1 MLRRKLSVICSAIH
15 PGRKFSWIARAIHLG
30 RLVPSEGP
38 VGYVTCLDELH
49 EGIAAGIYAIRRLKF
64 KRCGELASRLSS
76 RLTFAWGCVAVRA
89 IHSSRCISAGLLVN
103 FIEVRIFSVV
113 VHANHLTVE
122 TLLQILVGMV
132 PRAGPL
138 ISAAPDSQG
147 IATDICSG
155 ILTVR

>member
-1 MLRRKLSVICSAIH
+1 MHISGTVSVFH
-15 PGRKFSWIARAIHLG
+15 PGGF
-30 RLVPSEGP
+30 
-38 VGYVTCLDELH
+38 
-49 EGIAAGIYAIRRLKF
+49 
-64 KRCGELASRLSS
+64 
-76 RLTFAWGCVAVRA
+76 
-89 IHSSRCISAGLLVN
+89 
-103 FIEVRIFSVV
+103 FSVV

-132 PRAGPL
+132 LRAGPL

>member
-1 MLRRKLSVICSAIH
+1 MSRRHRRRNIRHPAAKVQTLRGARPKALLALDFCLGMRGRSCNSFIQMHICGAAPVFH
-15 PGRKFSWIARAIHLG
+15 PGGNYS
-30 RLVPSEGP
+30 
-38 VGYVTCLDELH
+38 
-49 EGIAAGIYAIRRLKF
+49 
-64 KRCGELASRLSS
+64 
-76 RLTFAWGCVAVRA
+76 VAVRA
-89 IHSSRCISAGLLVN
+89 I
-103 FIEVRIFSVV
+103 
-113 VHANHLTVE
+113 HLTVE

>member
-1 MLRRKLSVICSAIH
+1 MASIRPPAAKDQALRGARLKALLALDFCLGMRGRSCNSFIQMHICGLAPVFH
-15 PGRKFSWIARAIHLG
+15 PGG
-30 RLVPSEGP
+30 
-38 VGYVTCLDELH
+38 
-49 EGIAAGIYAIRRLKF
+49 
-64 KRCGELASRLSS
+64 
-76 RLTFAWGCVAVRA
+76 
-89 IHSSRCISAGLLVN
+89 
-103 FIEVRIFSVV
+103 IFSVV
-113 VHANHLTVE
+113 VHANLTVE